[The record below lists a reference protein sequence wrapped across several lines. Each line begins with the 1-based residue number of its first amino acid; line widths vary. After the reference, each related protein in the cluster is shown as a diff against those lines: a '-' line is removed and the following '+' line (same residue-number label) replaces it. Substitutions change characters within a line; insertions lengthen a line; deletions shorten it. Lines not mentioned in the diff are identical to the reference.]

1 MPERGESERRKF
13 LLLTKEFAI
22 VLTFLAKQI
31 EKQGK
36 KWKKQGFFC
45 WYDVCYS
52 DR

>member
-1 MPERGESERRKF
+1 MPERGESDRWKI
-13 LLLTKEFAI
+13 LLLINEFAI

-31 EKQGK
+31 EKRGK
-36 KWKKQGFFC
+36 NGEKRGFSN